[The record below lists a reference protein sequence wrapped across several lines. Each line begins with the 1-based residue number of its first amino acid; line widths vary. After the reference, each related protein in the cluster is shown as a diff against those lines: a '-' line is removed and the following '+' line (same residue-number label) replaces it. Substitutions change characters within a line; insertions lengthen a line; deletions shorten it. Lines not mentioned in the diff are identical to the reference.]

1 MYFVDQKK
9 RLKPTAKR
17 TNRTMFFDDETDL
30 YPLAM
35 APNESGLEPV
45 QGNALILSTW
55 GFRISRND
63 VYLVEVKAS
72 ERVGLLDSD
81 SERMGDHLSP
91 QCARH

>member
-35 APNESGLEPV
+35 APNEGEHEPV
-45 QGNALILSTW
+45 QGNALFRVRGASGSQGTMFIL
-55 GFRISRND
+55 
-63 VYLVEVKAS
+63 
-72 ERVGLLDSD
+72 
-81 SERMGDHLSP
+81 
-91 QCARH
+91 